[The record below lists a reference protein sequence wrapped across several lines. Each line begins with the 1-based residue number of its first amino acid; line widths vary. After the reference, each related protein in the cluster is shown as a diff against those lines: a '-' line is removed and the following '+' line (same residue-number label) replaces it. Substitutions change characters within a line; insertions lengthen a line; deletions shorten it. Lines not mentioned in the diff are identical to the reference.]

1 MNTSRL
7 KLLRSS
13 PAPAHPVL
21 SAKTMVPRQGER
33 IHSRKRLLS
42 EVGTRLDRGHLWI
55 GAPPGAGKTVLAA
68 DFAASCSRP
77 VAWYEFDL
85 LDTDPAAFFAA
96 FPKAFIPLFGNFVF
110 LKSLPRLQPEDML
123 ALPIFAR
130 KFFRALFSDL
140 SGRWH
145 LILDNCQ
152 EIPGDSPFLEL
163 VEILIRELPLDC
175 RAVLLSRQ
183 VPPPAFAGM
192 KSQGLLQVLAADA
205 LALTREEIGRIMAL
219 HGLDQ
224 SRETTCI
231 DYLHSVTAGWAA
243 GLTLLLEGQNREIC
257 ADQAKS
263 RVEHQELFDYFTGVL
278 FAKLKDQ
285 ERDLLI
291 RAALMPDIR
300 PKLLDRL
307 HGGTPCQGYF
317 LRLSRNNFFTYSL
330 DAGGELFQFHPLFRE
345 FLQKQARNV
354 CPAET
359 LARTQEQVA
368 RILCEEGRIEEAVE
382 LLIRAEHWPE
392 AIRYIQTIGMRML
405 KEGRFKTL
413 IRWRD
418 ALPEKLMGKDPWL
431 LFFFGNAVTAF
442 DPVRAIAILKQSFT
456 LFQEQDDTSGSLLA
470 CSSLTNSII
479 NHLSNL
485 SALDPW
491 LDYLEQE
498 LDPATF
504 PRDREFANITIS
516 NAIFRALVLHRP
528 AHPDLEAWL
537 RIVVEQGGMH
547 PALITHYLWTGRFAA
562 ARSALDQIY
571 ARQDQIGSKLQLS
584 AIKAMEVQYYLIM
597 ARQEKCLQVIDE
609 SLAMIEETG
618 IRVWEVH
625 FLILGAGCCLNCGD
639 SAAGREYLRRVE
651 AVMPRARLL
660 ERSYYHVVKTLAAL
674 LDDDLVAADRHQ
686 QAALDMAA
694 TIGMPSYDIWCWH
707 GSALVAVFQGRHDA
721 AVERFDRVFFLA
733 GAPGNPWFTCQA
745 HLGLAYMYLR
755 QGERRQAAS
764 HLRRGFSL
772 AREHNYVTFF
782 FFVPKMMEAI
792 AVAALEEG
800 IEEEFVCRFIEHWQL
815 RPAHPP
821 VHLSNW
827 PWPLRIF
834 TLGRFAVLCHGKKL
848 TTKLLARNKPIQLL
862 QAIIALGG
870 RQVSKTR
877 LADIF
882 WPDSNGDEQAAAL
895 KITLHRLRTMLGVE
909 EAITQTS
916 THLTLNPSVCWVDC
930 WQFERQAHAAL
941 ESCPD
946 GKQDEHVGVLG
957 VKTYQG
963 DFLAAYR
970 DDPWLFSY
978 RNRLRELYE
987 RLLPLAG

>member
-1 MNTSRL
+1 MNTPRL

-13 PAPAHPVL
+13 PTPVQAVL

-42 EVGTRLDRGHLWI
+42 EVERRLEEGHLWI

-68 DFAASCSRP
+68 DFAASCSWP
-77 VAWYEFDL
+77 VAWYELDL
-85 LDTDPAAFFAA
+85 LDTDPAAFFTA
-96 FPKAFIPLFGNFVF
+96 FPKAFIPLHGNTAF
-110 LKSLPRLQPEDML
+110 LSSLPRLQPEDML

-130 KFFRALFSDL
+130 KFFRTLFADL

-152 EIPGDSPFLEL
+152 EIPDDSPFLEL
-163 VEILIRELPLDC
+163 VEILIRELPLRC

-183 VPPPAFAGM
+183 AVPPAFAGM
-192 KSQGLLQVLAADA
+192 KNQGLFQVLAADA
-205 LALTREEIGRIMAL
+205 LALTQGEIGRIMAL

-224 SRETTCI
+224 SREATCI
-231 DYLHSVTAGWAA
+231 DYLHTVTAGWAA

-257 ADQAKS
+257 AEQSKS
-263 RVEHQELFDYFTGVL
+263 QVEHQELFDYFTGVL
-278 FAKLKDQ
+278 FAKLKAA

-307 HGGTPCQGYF
+307 HGGRPCRGYF
-317 LRLSRNNFFTYSL
+317 QRLSRNNFFTYSL

-345 FLQKQARNV
+345 FLQKQAGNV
-354 CPAET
+354 FPSQA
-359 LARTQEQVA
+359 LARMREQVA
-368 RILCEEGRIEEAVE
+368 RMLCEEGRIEEAVE
-382 LLIRAEHWPE
+382 LLIRAGHWPA
-392 AIRYIQTIGMRML
+392 AIRYISTIGMRML
-405 KEGRFKTL
+405 QEGRFKTL

-418 ALPEKLMGKDPWL
+418 ALPETLMAGDPWL

-442 DPVRAIAILKQSFT
+442 DPVRAIAILEQSFT
-456 LFQEQDDTSGSLLA
+456 LFQKQNDTVGSLLA

-479 NHLSNL
+479 NHLSDL

-491 LDYLEQE
+491 LDYLEKE

-516 NAIFRALVLHRP
+516 NAMFRALVLRRP
-528 AHPDLEAWL
+528 SHPDLEAWL
-537 RIVVEQGGMH
+537 GIVVEQGGMH
-547 PALITHYLWTGRFAA
+547 PALITHYLWTGRFTE
-562 ARSALDQIY
+562 ARSALDRIY
-571 ARQDQIGSKLQLS
+571 ARQEKIGSKLQLS

-597 ARQEKCLQVIDE
+597 ARQKRCMEVIEE

-639 SAAGREYLRRVE
+639 PAAGLRYLRRVE
-651 AVMPRARLL
+651 SMMHRARLL
-660 ERSYYHVVKTLAAL
+660 ERSYYHVVKSLAAL
-674 LDDDLVAADRHQ
+674 LDDDLVGADRHQ
-686 QAALDMAA
+686 QAALDMAV
-694 TIGMPSYDIWCWH
+694 TIGMPSYDTWCWY
-707 GSALVAVFQGRHDA
+707 GSALVAVFQGRYDA
-721 AVERFDRVFFLA
+721 AAERFDHVLSLA
-733 GAPGNPWFTCQA
+733 SAPGNPWFICQA
-745 HLGLAYMYLR
+745 HLGLAYM
-755 QGERRQAAS
+755 
-764 HLRRGFSL
+764 HLRTGEGQQATVHLREGFSL
-772 AREHNYVTFF
+772 ARRHNYVTFF

-800 IEEEFVCRFIEHWQL
+800 IEEEVVCRFIDHWQL

-821 VHLSNW
+821 VHLPNW

-834 TLGRFAVLCHGKKL
+834 TLGRFAVLSRGKKL
-848 TTKLLARNKPIQLL
+848 ATKLLARNKPIQLL
-862 QAIIALGG
+862 QALIALGG

-882 WPDSNGDEQAAAL
+882 WPDGNGDEQAAAL
-895 KITLHRLRTMLGVE
+895 KITLHRLRTMLGVK
-909 EAITQTS
+909 EAIIQTP

-930 WQFERQAHAAL
+930 WQFERQARAAL
-941 ESCPD
+941 EGRQNGQGAVRS
-946 GKQDEHVGVLG
+946 VR
-957 VKTYQG
+957 TYQG
-963 DFLAAYR
+963 DFLAAYM
-970 DDPWLFSY
+970 DDPWLFAY
-978 RNRLRELYE
+978 RERLRGLYE
-987 RLLPLAG
+987 RLLPLADRQ